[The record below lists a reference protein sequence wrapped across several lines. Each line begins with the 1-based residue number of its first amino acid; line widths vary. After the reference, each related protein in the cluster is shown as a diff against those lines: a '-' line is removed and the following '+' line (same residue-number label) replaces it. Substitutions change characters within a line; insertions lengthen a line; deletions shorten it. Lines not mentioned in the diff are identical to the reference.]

1 MINRIEIKFE
11 TIEMML
17 YYWQSIA
24 ERQKVGESYLKE
36 VADTEDMNYCYNTE
50 FNPES
55 VRKVL
60 SAISNRELLNNA
72 TKPERKFWNCN
83 MWMVEDLDNMNN
95 MVKPVKMLNLD
106 YMIEKLNEKESKYE
120 KIEVHFIPGHE
131 EEYRIEENKLIINFF
146 KIMINPMDDTD
157 IKILGQPFKEYIEEK
172 LIELIS

>member
-1 MINRIEIKFE
+1 MIKKIEIKFE
-11 TIEMML
+11 AIEMML

-24 ERQKVGESYLKE
+24 EREKVVESYFME
-36 VADTEDMNYCYNTE
+36 VADNKDMNYCYNME

-72 TKPERKFWNCN
+72 TKAERKFWNCN

-106 YMIEKLNEKESKYE
+106 YFIEKLNEKGSEYESLE
-120 KIEVHFIPGHE
+120 IHFIPGHQE
-131 EEYRIEENKLIINFF
+131 ECILEDNKLIINFF
-146 KIMINPMDDTD
+146 KIMINPMDNTD
-157 IKILGQPFKEYIEEK
+157 IKILGQHFKEYIEEK
-172 LIELIS
+172 LIKLIS

>member
-1 MINRIEIKFE
+1 MINRIKIDFE
-11 TIEMML
+11 AVEMML

-24 ERQKVGESYLKE
+24 ERQKVGETFLRE
-36 VADTEDMNYCYNTE
+36 VANNEDMSYCYNME

-72 TKPERKFWNCN
+72 TKPERKFWSCN

-106 YMIEKLNEKESKYE
+106 NMIEKLNEKGSKYE
-120 KIEVHFIPGHE
+120 ELEVHFIPGHE
-131 EEYRIEENKLIINFF
+131 SEYTIEENKLIINFF
-146 KIMINPMDDTD
+146 KIMVNPMDDTD
-157 IKILGQPFKEYIEEK
+157 IKISGKPFREYVEEK
-172 LIELIS
+172 LFEMIR

>member
-1 MINRIEIKFE
+1 MIKKIIVNFE
-11 TIEMML
+11 SIEMML
-17 YYWQSIA
+17 FYWQSIA
-24 ERQKVGESYLKE
+24 EREKVGEAYLIE
-36 VADTEDMNYCYNTE
+36 VGESKDMNYCYNLE

-72 TKPERKFWNCN
+72 TKAEKKFWNCN

-106 YMIEKLNEKESKYE
+106 YFIDKLNEKESKFE
-120 KIEVHFIPGHE
+120 ELEVHFIPGHE
-131 EEYRIEENKLIINFF
+131 EEYIIDDNKLIINFF
-146 KIMINPMDDTD
+146 KIMINPMDEND
-157 IKILGQPFKEYIEEK
+157 IKIAGKPFNEYIEEK

>member
-1 MINRIEIKFE
+1 MIKKIEIKFE
-11 TIEMML
+11 AVEMML

-24 ERQKVGESYLKE
+24 EREKVSESYLTE
-36 VADTEDMNYCYNTE
+36 VADNKDMNYCYNME
-50 FNPES
+50 FSPES

-72 TKPERKFWNCN
+72 TQAEKKFWNCN

-106 YMIEKLNEKESKYE
+106 YLVEKLNEHNPKYE
-120 KIEVHFIPGHE
+120 NIEVHFIPGHE
-131 EEYRIEENKLIINFF
+131 EEYKIEDNKLIINFF
-146 KIMINPMDDTD
+146 KIMINPMDETD
-157 IKILGQPFKEYIEEK
+157 IKITGKPFKEYIEEK

>member
-1 MINRIEIKFE
+1 MINKIKVEFQA
-11 TIEMML
+11 IEMML

-24 ERQKVGESYLKE
+24 EREKVGESYLRE
-36 VADTEDMNYCYNTE
+36 VADNEDMNYCYNTE

-72 TKPERKFWNCN
+72 TKAERKFWNCN

-95 MVKPVKMLNLD
+95 MVKPVKLLNLD
-106 YMIEKLNEKESKYE
+106 YLIEKLNENESKYE
-120 KIEVHFIPGHE
+120 ELEVHFIPGHE
-131 EEYRIEENKLIINFF
+131 EEYIIKDNKLIINFF
-146 KIMINPMDDTD
+146 KIMINPMDSKD
-157 IKILGQPFKEYIEEK
+157 IKIVGKPFNEYIEEK